1 VIRALVALAS
11 FALVAACASDPSTV
25 AVPSSTTTTS
35 GPTATTSATT
45 AGTSDTLAATTTL
58 AAPGPS
64 AAPSPRAT
72 ARVLGAP
79 GSGAALYLRS
89 APARR
94 LRVQVLVEAAAAP
107 RQGTIDHVA
116 RVLRSV
122 SGKPVSVL
130 PAALP
135 TTGDRSWDDG
145 AIASAAA
152 TRAPAV
158 AADEA
163 LLQLLFVSGSYA
175 GGDDVLGV
183 SVNGGVAAVFNDRVA
198 ATATGLAGPDRLE
211 QAVST
216 HEVGHLLGLVDLYLR
231 TGRADP
237 AHPGHS
243 SNPKSAMYWAVETD
257 VVGDLLTGGPPVE
270 FDAADLADLAAIRGG

>member
-11 FALVAACASDPSTV
+11 LALVAACASDPSTV
-25 AVPSSTTTTS
+25 AVPSSTTAPS
-35 GPTATTSATT
+35 EATATTPPAT
-45 AGTSDTLAATTTL
+45 AGTSEAAAATTL
-58 AAPGPS
+58 ATPVPGAASAPP
-64 AAPSPRAT
+64 AT

-79 GSGAALYLRS
+79 GTGAPLYLRS

-107 RQGTIDHVA
+107 RQGTIDHVT
-116 RVLRSV
+116 RLLGSV
-122 SGKPVSVL
+122 SGKPVSVVPGGL
-130 PAALP
+130 PA
-135 TTGDRSWDDG
+135 TGDRAWDDG
-145 AIASAAA
+145 AIAAAA
-152 TRAPAV
+152 ARRAPALTG
-158 AADEA
+158 DEA
-163 LLQLLFVSGSYA
+163 LLQLLFVSGTYA

-198 ATATGLAGPDRLE
+198 ATATGLVGADRLE
-211 QAVST
+211 RAVAT
-216 HEVGHLLGLVDLYLR
+216 HELGHLLGLVDLFLR

-243 SNPKSAMYWAVETD
+243 SNPRSAMYWAVETD

-270 FDAADLADLAAIRGG
+270 FDAADLADLAAIRGA